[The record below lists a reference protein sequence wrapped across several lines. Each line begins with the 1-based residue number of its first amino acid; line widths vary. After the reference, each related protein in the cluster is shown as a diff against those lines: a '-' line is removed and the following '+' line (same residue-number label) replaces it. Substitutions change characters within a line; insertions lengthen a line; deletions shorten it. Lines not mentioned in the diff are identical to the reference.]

1 MVVLDTNVLSE
12 LVRTRPNPAIAERVL
27 SASKGSL
34 YASEMT
40 RYELRFGALLHPAP
54 QRLWARIQALV
65 LTVPNW
71 VPVSAAISDRAAPTW
86 WTRSSPP
93 PRWNCA
99 CRWSRTTSATLKPS
113 TASWSKTGSLNLDA
127 RPGRY
132 QVVVKVIDI
141 FGNDTMTLVPVNVG

>member
-71 VPVSAAISDRAAPTW
+71 VPVSAAISDRAAVITAALRLKGRP
-86 WTRSSPP
+86 SDVVDPFI
-93 PRWNCA
+93 A
-99 CRWSRTTSATLKPS
+99 ATALELRLP
-113 TASWSKTGSLNLDA
+113 
-127 RPGRY
+127 
-132 QVVVKVIDI
+132 VVTHNIRHFETID
-141 FGNDTMTLVPVNVG
+141 GLVVEDWFVEP